1 MPKTNGD
8 RWVLKPG
15 NNLFFTLLSLF
26 LLFLTVL
33 SAALKEESETTRRI
47 VLAAMCA
54 FTTAG
59 FFIYKYYLSIDE
71 EYSVIKAS
79 KGMGKFN
86 WWGELPLH
94 LCNINMLFIP
104 FAVLFRIRPLEA
116 FCFFSAPLGALMALI
131 MPGKE
136 FEDRSIFLPRMFGFF
151 GTHFMILIEGLA
163 MATFDLYR
171 PAFSDIL
178 PALLTALRILFFISV
193 INMLMRWSGLY
204 PNANYFFSIETEGN
218 YILEIFH
225 KWIPFPFLYLL
236 PCILILAV
244 FMVLISGLFVL
255 VSS

>member
-1 MPKTNGD
+1 MSKTDGY
-8 RWVLKPG
+8 RWTLKPG

-33 SAALKEESETTRRI
+33 SAALRKESETTRRI
-47 VLAAMCA
+47 VLTAMCV

-59 FFIYKYYLSIDE
+59 FFVYKYYLSIDD
-71 EYSVIKAS
+71 EYSAIKVS
-79 KGMGKFN
+79 KGMGEFN

-136 FEDRSIFLPRMFGFF
+136 FKDRSIFLPRMFGFF

-163 MATFDLYR
+163 MTTFDLYR
-171 PAFSDIL
+171 PAFSDIF
-178 PALLTALRILFFISV
+178 PALLTALLILFCISV
-193 INMLMRWSGLY
+193 INMLMRWTGLY

-218 YILEIFH
+218 FFLEIFH
-225 KWIPFPFLYLL
+225 KWIPVPFLYLT

-244 FMVLISGLFVL
+244 YMVLFTGLYSLF
-255 VSS
+255 SA